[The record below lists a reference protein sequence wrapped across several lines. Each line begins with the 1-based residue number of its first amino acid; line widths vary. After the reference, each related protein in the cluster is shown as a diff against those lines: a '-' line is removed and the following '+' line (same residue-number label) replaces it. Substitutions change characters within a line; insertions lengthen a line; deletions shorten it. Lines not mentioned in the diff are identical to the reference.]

1 MIFLAKGGA
10 GRRSLEVERVS
21 EPKRFLDCMFVKE
34 RVRVAAVHL
43 IELGARPLYS
53 SIAQTHPSPKDPWL
67 QYDPGCLCPVYH
79 HQQGEE

>member
-1 MIFLAKGGA
+1 M
-10 GRRSLEVERVS
+10 ERVS

-53 SIAQTHPSPKDPWL
+53 SIAHLPRTLGCSTTQVAYVLFTTTNKGRNKNKVQTRKGKKVR
-67 QYDPGCLCPVYH
+67 QVPV
-79 HQQGEE
+79 